1 MKSEIQVILPSDLD
15 QELRRYFYR
24 VAKEAVDQVRIET
37 SLRKKLKGVFPTVW
51 RPQETLDNKVLRKL
65 YLTTF

>member
-37 SLRKKLKGVFPTVW
+37 SLSKEVF
-51 RPQETLDNKVLRKL
+51 RLGEA
-65 YLTTF
+65 

>member
-24 VAKEAVDQVRIET
+24 VAKEAVDQVRIERRYKRET
-37 SLRKKLKGVFPTVW
+37 DRISVGRLAM
-51 RPQETLDNKVLRKL
+51 QE
-65 YLTTF
+65 